1 MTWDYIFAG
10 TSWHCSYVSLGFQ
23 PVVWFL
29 DLRPHRLVSEM
40 IIATPQIRFPLWS
53 WQGNQHAQCAAAL
66 PSDQAVRLQQ
76 PFYCDYTWVIW
87 QLNQHTSANI
97 RRAITGDH
105 TTDYIYIYII
115 YIYSYIYILN
125 KWAPVFTKTSL
136 GNQPRGSPLFCRG
149 RRKSWMPRIL
159 DAMHLMGLE
168 KTSIKWHRSWI
179 SLISSD
185 FIWFLFMPNS
195 H

>member
-1 MTWDYIFAG
+1 MINTQSDQRLRFHVHNFCCPRINYYIPLWLVLAFSASWQGTFTSFHCKLCDCDLGLFAG

-66 PSDQAVRLQQ
+66 QSDQAVRLRQ

-87 QLNQHTSANI
+87 QLNQQTSANI
-97 RRAITGDH
+97 RKATTGDH
-105 TTDYIYIYII
+105 TTDYIYNII
-115 YIYSYIYILN
+115 YI
-125 KWAPVFTKTSL
+125 
-136 GNQPRGSPLFCRG
+136 
-149 RRKSWMPRIL
+149 
-159 DAMHLMGLE
+159 
-168 KTSIKWHRSWI
+168 
-179 SLISSD
+179 
-185 FIWFLFMPNS
+185 
-195 H
+195 